1 MSEWGAEVPAYL
13 RVAADLRRRIESG
26 ELAPGAKIPS
36 VTAMAS
42 GYKVAGTTAQKA
54 VRALKAAGFVTS
66 QPGKGVFV
74 RDRPRTRVK
83 SADYVSPMPD
93 GDRVPHLKSTQI
105 AVEEVVPPD
114 EIAEILGL
122 DLGEPAVQ
130 RSRVMAM
137 RDEVAQPV
145 ELVASYFPLDVAR
158 GTELARV
165 GPIKG
170 AVPSALRRL
179 GLPPR
184 SASETVECRMP
195 TTAEAAMLGLH
206 ASVPVLHIVRT
217 TRTDGDRVVEVL
229 DMVFAGD
236 RYQLEY
242 DLAVHE

>member
-1 MSEWGAEVPAYL
+1 MSEWGAETPAYL

-36 VTAMAS
+36 VTVMAS
-42 GYKVAGTTAQKA
+42 EYKVAGTTAQKA
-54 VRALKAAGFVTS
+54 VRTLKAAGFVTS
-66 QPGKGVFV
+66 EPGKGVFV
-74 RDRPRTRVK
+74 RDRRRTKVK
-83 SADYVSPMPD
+83 SADYVSPVPD
-93 GDRVPHLKSTQI
+93 DGRVPHLRSTQL
-105 AVEEVVPPD
+105 AVEEVAPPD
-114 EIAEILGL
+114 DIAEILGL
-122 DLGEPAVQ
+122 DPGELAVQ
-130 RSRVMAM
+130 RSRVMAT
-137 RDEVAQPV
+137 RDDAEQPV
-145 ELVASYFPLDVAR
+145 EIVVSYFPVDIAR
-158 GTELARV
+158 GTELASVAAIR
-165 GPIKG
+165 G

-195 TTAEAAMLGLH
+195 TTVEASTLGLP